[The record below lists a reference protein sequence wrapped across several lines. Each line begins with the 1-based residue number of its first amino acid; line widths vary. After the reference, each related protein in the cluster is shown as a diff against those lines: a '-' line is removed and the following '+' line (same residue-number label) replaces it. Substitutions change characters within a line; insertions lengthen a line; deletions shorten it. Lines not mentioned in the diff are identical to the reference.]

1 LTMNITTEVRNV
13 LTERI
18 YELDRAIENLGH
30 DIEWQEEALS
40 QAMERRRELSE
51 KRVELAKFLGV
62 VL

>member
-1 LTMNITTEVRNV
+1 MNITTEVRNV